1 MRMKTLKELEH
12 DVAEIQSRNR
22 KVELDKAWETSVLR
36 RMFISVSTY
45 VLMVVFMSALK
56 VDKPLVSAIIPAIAY
71 LISTFSLGMLKDEWL
86 KKQKSA

>member
-1 MRMKTLKELEH
+1 MKTLKELEH